1 MDTNTLLLIV
11 GAALLSAFITYLLL
25 NNTYATIK
33 AEHTLL
39 KSSNQTLTTELAQ
52 ERALLQ
58 TATSD
63 KSELDRR
70 LAEIS
75 TDYRNLRQR
84 YDEMILNKDQEEER
98 FQLLAS
104 KIIDQKTAKFDE
116 QHKAGIKE
124 VLEPLK
130 EKIKLFETKVD
141 ASNKD
146 SMERHTALKYQIQN
160 LTQLNEKMTSEAT
173 NLTKALKGDSKVQG
187 NWGELILESILD
199 KSGLEKDREY
209 FLQPTFDLEGNK
221 VRPDVIIHLPDS
233 KRLIIDSKVSLTAY
247 EQMIRAEE
255 DEIETF
261 EKAHLLSVRKHI
273 DGLSAK
279 NYHDIYQIES
289 PDFVLLFI
297 PIDTAFASAIKADPG
312 LYQYAFDKNIVI
324 VTPSTLL
331 ATLKTVDTLWKN
343 EKQQKHA
350 LDIATEAGKMYDK
363 FVGLV
368 EDLDKLGKQMDTA
381 RGTYHDS
388 MKKLKEGS
396 GNLVGRAEK
405 IKALGA
411 KANKKLTS

>member
-1 MDTNTLLLIV
+1 MSKGKIGVLLANLGTPDDPSR
-11 GAALLSAFITYLLL
+11 GAVYRYL
-25 NNTYATIK
+25 K
-33 AEHTLL
+33 
-39 KSSNQTLTTELAQ
+39 QFLTDG
-52 ERALLQ
+52 RVI
-58 TATSD
+58 D
-63 KSELDRR
+63 IPWIPR
-70 LAEIS
+70 
-75 TDYRNLRQR
+75 
-84 YDEMILNKDQEEER
+84 
-98 FQLLAS
+98 QLLVRG
-104 KIIDQKTAKFDE
+104 IIAPFRSGSSAKLYKMLWTE
-116 QHKAGIKE
+116 EGSPIK
-124 VLEPLK
+124 VYGYKLK
-130 EKIKLFETKVD
+130 EE
-141 ASNKD
+141 
-146 SMERHTALKYQIQN
+146 
-160 LTQLNEKMTSEAT
+160 
-173 NLTKALKGDSKVQG
+173 VQG
-187 NWGELILESILD
+187 NWGELILESVLD

-209 FLQPTFDLEGNK
+209 FLQQTFDHEGK
-221 VRPDVIIHLPDS
+221 QVRPDVIIHLPDG

-247 EQMIRAEE
+247 EQMIRAE
-255 DEIETF
+255 DQAIKTF

-279 NYHDIYQIES
+279 NYHDVYQIES

-331 ATLKTVDTLWKN
+331 ATLKTVDSLWKN

-411 KANKKLTS
+411 KANKKLS

>member
-1 MDTNTLLLIV
+1 MDTNTILLIV
-11 GAALLSAFITYLLL
+11 GTALLAGFITYLLL
-25 NNTYATIK
+25 YNIYATIK

-39 KSSNQTLTTELAQ
+39 KSSNQTLTSELTQ
-52 ERALLQ
+52 ERVLLQ
-58 TATSD
+58 SASSA
-63 KSELDRR
+63 KHELDRR
-70 LAEIS
+70 LTEIS
-75 TDYRNLRQR
+75 TDYRNLRDR
-84 YDEMILNKDQEEER
+84 YDEMVLNKDQEEER
-98 FQLLAS
+98 FQSLAT
-104 KIIDQKTAKFDE
+104 KIIDQKTAKFDA

-124 VLEPLK
+124 ILEPLK

-141 ASNKD
+141 VSNKD

-160 LTQLNEKMTSEAT
+160 LTNLNEKMTTEAT
-173 NLTKALKGDSKVQG
+173 NLTKALKGDSKIQG
-187 NWGELILESILD
+187 NWGELILESVLE
-199 KSGLEKDREY
+199 KSGLEKNREY
-209 FLQPTFDLEGNK
+209 FLQQTFDQDGHK
-221 VRPDVIIHLPDS
+221 VRPDVIIHLPDG

-247 EQMIRAEE
+247 EQMIRA
-255 DEIETF
+255 DGDNIKVF

-297 PIDTAFASAIKADPG
+297 PIDTAFASAIKLDPS
-312 LYQYAFDKNIVI
+312 LYQYAFDKNLVI

-350 LDIATEAGKMYDK
+350 LDIAIEAGKMYDK

-368 EDLDKLGKQMDTA
+368 QDLEKLGNQMDTA
-381 RGTYHDS
+381 RGTYQSS
-388 MKKLKEGS
+388 MKKLSEGS
-396 GNLVGRAEK
+396 GNLVARAQK

-411 KANKKLTS
+411 KANKRLD